1 MKNMYNESIH
11 IREEIRM
18 EILVNIKQLG
28 AKRDKIKAVPFPLA
42 GKPETVRELI
52 EAAVQ
57 TCVEAFR
64 QRGTQGTQPLT
75 EEQITQ
81 MEEIGKISF
90 GVQYNENAADAGKAV
105 SDALQAYEDGL
116 VRIFIGQTQL
126 GALESGIELH
136 ERDEVT
142 FLRLTF
148 LSGRMW

>member
-1 MKNMYNESIH
+1 
-11 IREEIRM
+11 M

-42 GKPETVRELI
+42 GSPETVRELI
-52 EAAVQ
+52 EAAVR

-64 QRGTQGTQPLT
+64 QRGGQETQPLSA
-75 EEQITQ
+75 EQIAQ
-81 MEEIGKISF
+81 MEEIGRISF
-90 GVQYNENAADAGKAV
+90 GVQYNENAPDAEKAAA
-105 SDALQAYEDGL
+105 DALQAYEDGL

-126 GALESGIELH
+126 GAPESRIELH